1 MRRIVA
7 AAAAAACT
15 LPAHAGEFT
24 SIGSL
29 SQGEFRRLAEDLGA
43 AFAYKG
49 VTPATPLG
57 PVGFDV
63 GVEVTGTRME
73 NSSLFARAGAGS
85 HSQLVI
91 PKLHVTKGLFAG
103 LDIGAFAGGT
113 GDVSAAL
120 FGGELRYAI
129 VSDTLTTPA
138 VAVRLSG
145 TRATGLGDLKIG
157 TAAADLMVSKVFVA
171 LTPYAGAGIARVQAK
186 PGGTALAEE
195 KFNKSR
201 VFGGLNVN
209 LVGANFA
216 LEAEKMGDNTSL
228 SAKVGWRF

>member
-1 MRRIVA
+1 MKRIVA

-15 LPAHAGEFT
+15 LPAHAGEIT
-24 SIGSL
+24 SIGAL

-57 PVGFDV
+57 PLGFDV

-129 VSDTLTTPA
+129 VNDTLTTPA

-157 TAAADLMVSKVFVA
+157 TAAADFMVSKVFVA

-186 PGGTALAEE
+186 PGGTTLAEE

-216 LEAEKMGDNTSL
+216 LEAEKMGGNTSL

>member
-1 MRRIVA
+1 MRRIA
-7 AAAAAACT
+7 AAVAAAACT

-24 SIGSL
+24 SVGTL
-29 SQGEFRRLAEDLGA
+29 AQGEFHRLAEDLGA

-63 GVEVTGTRME
+63 GVEVTGTRMQD
-73 NSSLFARAGAGS
+73 SALFARAGAGS

-91 PKLHVTKGLFAG
+91 PKLHVTKGLFGG
-103 LDIGAFAGGT
+103 LDIGAFAGGS

-120 FGGELRYAI
+120 FGAELRYAI
-129 VSDTLTTPA
+129 VDDTVVTPA

-145 TRATGLGDLKIG
+145 TRATGLGDLRIG
-157 TAAADLMVSKVFVA
+157 TAAADVMVSKAFVA
-171 LTPYAGAGIARVQAK
+171 LTPYAGAGVARVQARVS
-186 PGGTALAEE
+186 GSALAEE
-195 KFNKSR
+195 KFNKGR

-216 LEAEKMGDNTSL
+216 LEAEKMGGNTSL
-228 SAKVGWRF
+228 SAKVGLRF